1 MIEKEKSRELYLRIT
16 GVLLS
21 ARRSGAVHS
30 GAVHS
35 GAGQS
40 VVGQTTGVVGNLVV
54 KSWARLLVVRW
65 VGYGIEMI

>member
-30 GAVHS
+30 GA
-35 GAGQS
+35 GQS
-40 VVGQTTGVVGNLVV
+40 VVGQTTGVIGNLVS
-54 KSWARLLVVRW
+54 KSWAGLLEARW
-65 VGYGIEMI
+65 VGDRIEMI